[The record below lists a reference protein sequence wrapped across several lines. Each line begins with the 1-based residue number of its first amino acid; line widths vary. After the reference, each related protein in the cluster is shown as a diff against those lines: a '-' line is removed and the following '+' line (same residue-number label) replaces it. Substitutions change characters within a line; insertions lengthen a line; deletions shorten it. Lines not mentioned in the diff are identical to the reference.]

1 VNPVS
6 GQEVERL
13 IDRLFKTPPAIV
25 ARAKTIVPFE

>member
-1 VNPVS
+1 
-6 GQEVERL
+6 VERL